1 MIILDLR
8 CANNHRFE
16 AWFAS
21 REAFETQS
29 GAGQVCCVWCQS
41 NEITALPSGPRV
53 IKGRSSQVVVDSR
66 PDPEQVIAERI
77 YHALATIARQAENV
91 GTRFPEEARRIYY
104 QEVTTRSI
112 RGQATHDETRELL
125 EEGILVLPAPI
136 PPENETH

>member
-21 REAFETQS
+21 REAFEEQS
-29 GAGQVCCVWCQS
+29 GGGEVRCVLCQS
-41 NEITALPSGPRV
+41 SEVTALPSGPRV
-53 IKGRSSQVVVDSR
+53 LRNHSSPTMVDLPLD
-66 PDPEQVIAERI
+66 PDHLVAEKI
-77 YHALATIARQAENV
+77 FKALATIARKAENV
-91 GTRFPEEARRIYY
+91 GTNFPEEARRIHYE
-104 QEVTTRSI
+104 EVPARSI
-112 RGQATHDETRELL
+112 RGQATHEETRELL